1 MRTREETEQF
11 IREATE
17 ALKGP
22 MSSLERTHLV
32 AELKDA
38 QARVAALTA
47 AEAPSL
53 AINPA
58 LLAATCELEDKLHR

>member
-1 MRTREETEQF
+1 MRTREESEQF

-22 MSSLERTHLV
+22 MPSLERAHLV

-38 QARVAALTA
+38 RARVAALTA

-53 AINPA
+53 GINLA
-58 LLAATCELEDKLHR
+58 LLAATCELEDKLPR